1 MNNKPLYQDILR
13 LVGEDDISLIKRV
26 ISNYNFIDYGIVQEY
41 AEGII
46 TVKLAH
52 QLRGKDIELTNIEV
66 LTEGSKSFSVK
77 YKLVRGDIVRLIS
90 SMSLVDS
97 IAELTE
103 AALNST
109 MPYSLPTIK
118 AIPLAD
124 FANAKNKLDIS
135 DDGSYEL
142 TGEGYSIEV
151 TTDGTLKIN
160 GKTIE
165 LNGSSKQFVTWT
177 EFNTAYQAMLTIVKA
192 HVHPGNGVVSPTL
205 TAMTSDLST
214 AKSTTVKTGG

>member
-1 MNNKPLYQDILR
+1 MNNKPLYQDILQR
-13 LVGEDDISLIKRV
+13 IGEDDITIIKRV

-41 AEGII
+41 KEGII
-46 TVKLAH
+46 IVKLAH
-52 QLRGKDIELTNIEV
+52 QLLGKDVMLTNIEV
-66 LTEGSKSFSVK
+66 LTDGSKAFSVK
-77 YKLVRGDIVRLIS
+77 YKLVKGDIVRLVS

-97 IAELTE
+97 IAKLTE
-103 AALNST
+103 ATLNTT
-109 MPYSLPTIK
+109 MPYSISTIK

-124 FANAKNKLDIS
+124 FASAKNKLDIS
-135 DDGSYEL
+135 DDGSYKL
-142 TGEGYSIEV
+142 TGEGYSITV
-151 TTDGTLKIN
+151 MTDGTLKIN
-160 GKTIE
+160 GKTID